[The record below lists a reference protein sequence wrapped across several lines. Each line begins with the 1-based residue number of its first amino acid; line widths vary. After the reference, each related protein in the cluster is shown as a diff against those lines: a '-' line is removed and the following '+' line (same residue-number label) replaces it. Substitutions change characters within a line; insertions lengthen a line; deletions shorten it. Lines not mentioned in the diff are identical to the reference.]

1 MKHKLILFLFVL
13 AASTAC
19 VHDDSEESETD
30 ARRQASV
37 YVSYEQPRTAPGIVL
52 QGAEGTEG
60 TEGVSDTAPI
70 IIKDFKAGDLLYFS
84 QLTNTSAPNFTVLD
98 DLSHPLYIYQ
108 YKQKDAS
115 WEKGFNFESTDDNNI
130 FDWGTAEK
138 NGSVGNAFSFFAF
151 YYPENPTI
159 ESKGPDTFRVKDDQR
174 GGEADRYDQSNFK
187 KSDIM
192 GAYHATSSL
201 YTRMRFRLFHL
212 MVYLKVTLYVP
223 VYEDSGKESE
233 KTYSGFKEGAL
244 QDAFVM
250 NAQTDFTI
258 EWQANRSSD
267 TEAPL
272 TQAVG
277 DKRSIVM
284 YRHPSDEEEIK
295 IIDVKDYYTQD
306 DIGQDRVR
314 AYTFSVLFP
323 AQTFSNDFLCF
334 PILAP
339 NNETMKYYYF
349 ASSQILGGADENKF
363 GLSQGTLQELSLYLP
378 RMTNE
383 TVLVDAKI
391 LPWHNAATDMTVTQG
406 TTQDTAEGGE
416 SQNGENF

>member
-60 TEGVSDTAPI
+60 TEDVPDTAPI
-70 IIKDFKAGDLLYFS
+70 IIDGFKTGDLLYFS
-84 QLTNTSAPNFTVLD
+84 QLTNTSAPNFTVLG
-98 DLSHPLYIYQ
+98 DLSHPLYIYR

-151 YYPENPTI
+151 YYPENQKSET
-159 ESKGPDTFRVKDDQR
+159 EVPDAFRV
-174 GGEADRYDQSNFK
+174 EANQQDKANFM

-223 VYEDSGKESE
+223 VYEESGDESGK
-233 KTYSGFKEGAL
+233 KDAYSGFKEGAL

-250 NAQTDFTI
+250 NARTDFTI

-272 TQAVG
+272 TQVV
-277 DKRSIVM
+277 DNNKQSIFM
-284 YRHPSDEEEIK
+284 YRHPSDEK
-295 IIDVKDYYTQD
+295 IIIDDFNVKDYYTQD
-306 DIGQDRVR
+306 DIVTDQVR

-323 AQTFSNDFLCF
+323 AQTFDGNFLCF
-334 PILAP
+334 PIQAP

-349 ASSQILGGADENKF
+349 SSSQILGGADENKF

-378 RMTNE
+378 RKTNE